1 MRYLAIFL
9 MFSLVSC
16 SQDEVFDEIINTVE
30 DSEEHI
36 NSIWFERQ
44 SGDGNW
50 DKVVLVFGW
59 DDDISNC
66 EIIRQ
71 TYEQKYP
78 MSNFRCNPVKWIS
91 F

>member
-1 MRYLAIFL
+1 MRYLAFFL

-16 SQDEVFDEIINTVE
+16 SQEEVFDEIINTVE

-78 MSNFRCNPVKWIS
+78 MSNFRCNPVK
-91 F
+91 

>member
-78 MSNFRCNPVKWIS
+78 MSNFRCNPVK
-91 F
+91 

>member
-1 MRYLAIFL
+1 MKKIYLFSFFL
-9 MFSLVSC
+9 FLTSC
-16 SQDEVFDEIINTVE
+16 SQEKVFDEIINTVE
-30 DSEEHI
+30 NSEDHI

-66 EIIRQ
+66 EIIKQ
-71 TYEQKYP
+71 TYVKKYP
-78 MSNFRCNPVKWIS
+78 STNFRCNPVK
-91 F
+91 